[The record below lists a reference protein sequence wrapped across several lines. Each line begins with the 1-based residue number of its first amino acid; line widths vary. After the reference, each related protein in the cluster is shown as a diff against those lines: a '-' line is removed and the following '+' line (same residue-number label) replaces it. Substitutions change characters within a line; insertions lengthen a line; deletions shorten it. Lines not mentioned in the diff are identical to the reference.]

1 MKEEKI
7 LGADMLFKFK
17 YALCIEFDFE
27 LPVEQTLSNFESFLP
42 GNMTEYILFWGLNY
56 MMA

>member
-1 MKEEKI
+1 
-7 LGADMLFKFK
+7 MLFKFK